1 LTLHVFSGLNQI
13 TGSFKYVVGT
23 VGFTAKG
30 AGIMFG
36 AAVIIMGELSLYIR
50 NNWKTWK
57 GSNRILLWFFS
68 HYVLMAALILTLQS
82 AFYRTSLPWL
92 QISYL
97 FASQGVRTLLAF
109 AVRCQKFRL
118 SLVIHLFLAESSQLD
133 NNPDR
138 HGG

>member
-1 LTLHVFSGLNQI
+1 MYSGLNQI
-13 TGSFKYVVGT
+13 TGSFKYVVGA
-23 VGFTAKG
+23 VGFTVKG

-36 AAVIIMGELSLYIR
+36 VAVIIVGELFLYSLD
-50 NNWKTWK
+50 NWKTWK

-68 HYVLMAALILTLQS
+68 HYVLMVALILTLQS
-82 AFYRTSLPWL
+82 AFYRTSLPRL

-118 SLVIHLFLAESSQLD
+118 SLVIHPFLAESSYLY
-133 NNPDR
+133 NNPDH